1 MKRKVPPSGGLN
13 GTQRKTPTARPPHA
27 HRTDTADNDNYDNY
41 DNYDNDNDDND
52 DDYDDDDDALAAACV
67 LAVSI
72 FTLRL
77 AARLRSRC

>member
-27 HRTDTADNDNYDNY
+27 HRTDTADNDNDDNY
-41 DNYDNDNDDND
+41 DD
-52 DDYDDDDDALAAACV
+52 DDDDDDDALAAACV
-67 LAVSI
+67 LAVNI

>member
-27 HRTDTADNDNYDNY
+27 HRTDNDN
-41 DNYDNDNDDND
+41 NDNDDNDDNYDND